1 MTVVRQWI
9 GRFVALALVGLL
21 LLLVA
26 PVASVGAQEAEVQE
40 AEVEAVDVEL
50 TVSSVERDPETGE
63 VTAEII
69 VPVALAGEPLSAK
82 AVTVLIGAKR
92 QDVDY
97 AAVSS
102 DDLEVVLVIDVSGSM
117 RGAPIDAAKA
127 AASSFIDLL
136 PSGVEVAIVAFDDEA
151 SVIANRLASRDELQ
165 TAISAL
171 EVGGDTALFDAL
183 IVAESAFSDDPATR
197 RVVVALSDGGDSASI
212 ASLEDAKNSIIEGRI
227 EPFAVA
233 LATSETA
240 TENLEQ
246 LVAGTEG
253 RVERTESAD
262 ALVPLYNELATQLA
276 NRFIIRFTPSGND
289 PGKALVLVNAEGILA
304 GSAVGFETASVPIQ
318 IEIESKDEPVQTRTI
333 TPLEV
338 RRPEE
343 RTSVLGSSLV
353 TSTARN
359 IGIASLAITI
369 FVLGLLISIPS
380 ERMSLIA
387 DRSRTAAT
395 NAQVSDLTGRLEGA
409 ADRFLVRK
417 GRDRRLARSLER
429 AGIALRPAE
438 FVVFATASSLT
449 VAMVIGLLFGL
460 VVGFVVFWI
469 SVFIARAFVGRKARK
484 RSAAFVE
491 QLPATLQLMAGGLRA
506 GYALSQVAEHVANE
520 TDSPTSDEFHR
531 LSTEH
536 RLGRDFSESIH
547 AMADRIGAED
557 FRWVV
562 QAIDI
567 HREVGGDLAEVL
579 DNVNATMRDRSF
591 IRRQFAAVSAE
602 GRYSAYLIVS
612 LPFVVTAVLM
622 VTNPDYIGKLTQD
635 ARGYAT
641 ILIALSLVAV
651 GSAWMKSLM
660 KVRF

>member
-1 MTVVRQWI
+1 MLVMRQWI
-9 GRFVALALVGLL
+9 GRFVALTLVGLL
-21 LLLVA
+21 VLLVV
-26 PVASVGAQEAEVQE
+26 PSASLGAQEE
-40 AEVEAVDVEL
+40 EVEAVDVEL
-50 TVSSVERDPETGE
+50 TVSSVERDLETGE

-69 VPVALAGEPLSAK
+69 VPVALAGEPLSAG
-82 AVTVLIGAKR
+82 AVTVLVGPER
-92 QDVDY
+92 QTVDY

-117 RGAPIDAAKA
+117 QGAPIEAAKA

-136 PSGVEVAIVAFDDEA
+136 PTGVEVAVVAFDDEA
-151 SVIANRLASRDELQ
+151 SVVANRSASRDELQ
-165 TAISAL
+165 AAISAL

-183 IVAESAFSDDPATR
+183 IVAESTFSDEPATR

-212 ASLEDAKNSIIEGRI
+212 ASLEDAKRSIVKGRI

-246 LVAGTEG
+246 LVAGTDG

-262 ALVPLYNELATQLA
+262 ALVPLYNDLATQLA

-289 PGKALVLVNAEGILA
+289 SGKALVLVNAEGILA
-304 GSAVGFETASVPIQ
+304 GSAVGFGTASVPIE
-318 IEIESKDEPVQTRTI
+318 IEIDTGDESILTRTI
-333 TPLEV
+333 TTPEV
-338 RRPEE
+338 SRPEE
-343 RTSVLGSSLV
+343 RTSVLGSSLA

-359 IGIASLAITI
+359 VGIASLAITL

-387 DRSRTAAT
+387 DRSRAAAT

-429 AGIALRPAE
+429 AGIAFRPAE
-438 FVVFATASSLT
+438 FVVVAGASSLV
-449 VAMVIGLLFGL
+449 VAMIIGLMFGL
-460 VVGFVVFWI
+460 VAGFAVFWI
-469 SVFIARAFVGRKARK
+469 SVFLARAVVSRRARK
-484 RSAAFVE
+484 RSEAFVE

-579 DNVNATMRDRSF
+579 DNVNATMRDRNF

-612 LPFVVTAVLM
+612 LPFVVTGVLM
-622 VTNPDYIGKLTQD
+622 ITNPDYIGKLTAD

-641 ILIALSLVAV
+641 ILVALSLIAM

>member
-1 MTVVRQWI
+1 MPVVRQWL

-21 LLLVA
+21 LVLVV
-26 PVASVGAQEAEVQE
+26 PMASVGAQEE
-40 AEVEAVDVEL
+40 EVEAVDVEL
-50 TVSSVERDPETGE
+50 SVSSVERDPETGE
-63 VTAEII
+63 VTAEVI

-82 AVTVLIGAKR
+82 AVTVLVGAER

-165 TAISAL
+165 TAISTL

-183 IVAESAFSDDPATR
+183 IVAESAFSDEPATR

-212 ASLEDAKNSIIEGRI
+212 ASLEDAKSSIIKGRI

-262 ALVPLYNELATQLA
+262 ALVPLYNDLAAQLA

-304 GSAVGFETASVPIQ
+304 GSAVGFGTASVPIPL
-318 IEIESKDEPVQTRTI
+318 EATNDIESANGGIQTRTT

-343 RTSVLGSSLV
+343 RTSLLGSSLA

-359 IGIASLAITI
+359 LGIASLAITI

-438 FVVFATASSLT
+438 FVVFAVASSLT
-449 VAMVIGLLFGL
+449 IAMVIGLLFGL
-460 VVGFVVFWI
+460 VVGFIVFWI
-469 SVFIARAFVGRKARK
+469 SLFIARAFVGRRARK

-506 GYALSQVAEHVANE
+506 GYALTQVSEHVANE
-520 TDSPTSDEFHR
+520 TESPTSDEFHR

-547 AMADRIGAED
+547 AMADRIDAED

-612 LPFVVTAVLM
+612 LPFVVTGVLLI
-622 VTNPDYIGKLTQD
+622 TNPDYIGKLTED
-635 ARGYAT
+635 ARGYAA
-641 ILIALSLVAV
+641 ILIALSLIAM